1 MSPYTENKENHPVS
15 RSFICN
21 ILYFS
26 PAIIS
31 IFIIIILEMKHHKL
45 YDFLPSGNG
54 YKIRLL
60 LTQMGMPFER
70 IDVNILK
77 GETRTPEFLSK
88 NPNGKIPV
96 LEVNTGQYLAE
107 SNAILVYLSEG
118 TEFLPYDRFLRAKV
132 LQWLF
137 FEQYSHEP
145 FIATSRFWISILGKA
160 EEYRTAIE
168 QKREPGYAALKVMEH
183 HLMTHEFFVSE
194 RYTIADI
201 ALFAYTHVADEG
213 GFDLTK
219 FPAIQAWIERVKSQP
234 RYIKIT
240 QDKNFAE

>member
-1 MSPYTENKENHPVS
+1 MIP
-15 RSFICN
+15 
-21 ILYFS
+21 L
-26 PAIIS
+26 
-31 IFIIIILEMKHHKL
+31 KL
-45 YDFLPSGNG
+45 YDFLPSGNS

-96 LEVNTGQYLAE
+96 LEVNTGKYLAE

-118 TEFLPYDRFLRAKV
+118 TEFLPYDRFLRAQV

-160 EEYRTAIE
+160 EEYRLAIE
-168 QKREPGYAALKVMEH
+168 QKREPGYAALKIMEN
-183 HLMTHEFFVSE
+183 HLMTHYFFVNE